1 MIKMYGCEAKLVDPY
16 LIEQFSSGTI
26 GDLKM
31 WDYYSS
37 KSQFDNYFHD
47 ALFYP
52 MQGNEYYYR
61 LLQLEEPVVNPFY
74 YKGREK
80 VLSYLLDLSSQT
92 IEDLIYRNKFYL
104 VNGKEED
111 LCPWLDIP
119 IVSYYEL
126 TRLKE
131 QGRNP
136 ISVTGGQAI
145 KTLLEEIDWFAL
157 IESLKNER
165 LKCATSVAERI
176 QKRID
181 IIESFISSG
190 VRPQWIVF
198 DKLPIPQ
205 VDLLFSFVPY
215 STKKEI
221 EKLYLN
227 VAFRNERLK
236 HIHEYMMPDAY
247 VKSEGLELQV
257 AIEALYNNSG
267 SFDSFKKSSAY
278 YGSYITYHEPWFEYP
293 ISEFGS
299 PLHSLSDMLKSKASS
314 INKKMIAH
322 IMGYSLC
329 TNKDESSDFCD
340 RLASGY
346 TCVYDYEWEKIEKQ
360 LNDAVVVEE
369 YEDEYDNFEPE
380 NIELDDVF
388 ENLVDE
394 PLNIYLTNI
403 RTDDTASLY
412 LTLFFLENQSYS
424 LYAEEIKIDGTSIKN
439 PTVRIDRDNEEM
451 RSCEIFLSD
460 GYIDPYF
467 DISFN
472 LCIYVGNELI
482 RKTEI
487 EIEVDLVQKTVRT
500 NSNLVFKKK
509 EPARASLRMLLAFP
523 DDYYGNEI
531 MIEETLSVLK
541 NDVSRKVLTVAQFS
555 GFVDYDNTIEIFY
568 ERLSDV
574 RRFIM
579 LTANKQKIQVTGT
592 VCKYNSPWLTKPCIM
607 ATQIIEK

>member
-1 MIKMYGCEAKLVDPY
+1 MYGYEAKLADPY

-37 KSQFDNYFHD
+37 KSQFDNYFRD

-61 LLQLEEPVVNPFY
+61 LLQLEEPVVNPYY

-80 VLSYLLDLSSQT
+80 ILSYLLDLSSPT

-104 VNGKEED
+104 LNAKEEK

-126 TRLKE
+126 SHLKK

-136 ISVTGGQAI
+136 ISVTGGEAI
-145 KTLLEEIDWFAL
+145 KTLLEEIDWFEL
-157 IESLKNER
+157 IERLKNEISKR
-165 LKCATSVAERI
+165 TSSVAERI

-181 IIESFISSG
+181 IIESFINSG

-205 VDLLFSFVPY
+205 VDLLFSFASY

-236 HIHEYMMPDAY
+236 HIHEYMMPDIY
-247 VKSEGLELQV
+247 VESEGLELQV
-257 AIEALYNNSG
+257 AIEALYNNSS

-293 ISEFGS
+293 ICEFGS

-314 INKKMIAH
+314 VNKEMIAH

-329 TNKDESSDFCD
+329 STQDDSSDFCA

-346 TCVYDYEWEKIEKQ
+346 TCIYDYEWNKIEKQ
-360 LNDAVVVEE
+360 LNDAVVVED
-369 YEDEYDNFEPE
+369 YEDEYDDFEPE

-388 ENLVDE
+388 ENLIDE
-394 PLNIYLTNI
+394 PLNVCFTNI

-412 LTLFFLENQSYS
+412 MTLFFLENQSYS
-424 LYAEEIKIDGTSIKN
+424 LYAEDIKIDGTSIKT
-439 PTVRIDRDNEEM
+439 PTVRLDRANEEM

-482 RKTEI
+482 RKTEV
-487 EIEVDLVQKTVRT
+487 EITVDLIEKTVHT
-500 NSNLVFKKK
+500 NTDLVFKKK
-509 EPARASLRMLLAFP
+509 EPARTSLRMLLAYP
-523 DDYYGNEI
+523 NNYYGSEI
-531 MIEETLSVLK
+531 MIDETLTVLK

-555 GFVDYDNTIEIFY
+555 GFIDYDNTIEIFY
-568 ERLSDV
+568 EKLTDV
-574 RRFIM
+574 NRFIM
-579 LTANKQKIQVTGT
+579 LTANKQKIQAMGI
-592 VCKYNSPWLTKPCIM
+592 VCKYDVNWVTKPCIV
-607 ATQIIEK
+607 ATKIVEKTS